1 MKKIKKSIKTQY
13 KNVLT
18 AMDTYIRCGADMN
31 VLVDVSLTF
40 SHVHKLR
47 RILNQYFNDKE
58 FSLIYGVGE
67 SIFDGT
73 LFYKEDN
80 APSTDRIL
88 FQNKKEYDKDY
99 IKLNVVEDFT
109 SYSSRFQ
116 RKVEIRIYKDDLKII
131 PLSKWKCVEVYN
143 AFETDNEE

>member
-1 MKKIKKSIKTQY
+1 MKKIKKSIKSQY
-13 KNVLT
+13 KHAVA
-18 AMDTYIRCGADMN
+18 AMDTYIHCGADMR
-31 VLVDVSLTF
+31 VLIDVCLTF
-40 SHVHKLR
+40 NHVSKLR
-47 RILNQYFNDKE
+47 RILNQYFNNKE
-58 FSLIYGVGE
+58 FILSYGVDE
-67 SIFDGT
+67 DIFDGT

-80 APSTDRIL
+80 VPSTDRIL

-99 IKLNVVEDFT
+99 IKFNVVEDFT